1 MVVEPIERHR
11 CFSRN
16 RRAIA
21 LPSIV
26 TFVAAAGSG
35 AAGLIPG
42 TATAFQMHHFF
53 QLHSPPIGNNKRR
66 LWQTTA
72 TRRSVSSLHST
83 PPTAEELV
91 VSARQSLAQ
100 NDTDTAFAQLA
111 QAHATNANAPGLFA
125 AFEEVFRARISLY
138 NDPLDRLGL
147 GSLLL
152 EREKYS
158 EAAIEFKAVLD
169 DATLTDE
176 TSRER
181 AASSLFRCKA
191 NVCDWSGYDDDCA
204 ALVGAVRS
212 SLEANQLPTV
222 HPYEALMWPCLSLP
236 DAAKIGAQYGARALA
251 SVNTALPLPDL
262 SPRASRYKETGKL
275 RIGYLSNDFTG
286 RHPLGFL
293 MQDVFRFHSSDF
305 EVYIYSLMQY
315 DSSPEIEKIRDSASG
330 GWKELLGSPYDS
342 AKTIRAD
349 DLDILVDLTI
359 YNGPANEAEI
369 LAHRVAPIQIS
380 HEGFPATCGCP
391 PLIDY
396 IVCDKITVPV
406 HLRHYY
412 SERKLYM
419 PNCFFVN
426 SHRYLPTN
434 GMNGSVC
441 EVTREEVGLP
451 ENGFIFCAH
460 HRSDKIDPRTFR
472 TWLRALT
479 RVPASYLWILSAGD
493 EMEQNLRTIASEE
506 FGIGGNRLIFSE
518 KVPRNDHLLRIRLAD
533 LFLDTP
539 AYNAHTTGCDCLVNG
554 IPMVSLLRSISA
566 GEGEVSTDK
575 MPSRVG
581 ASFLHTLG
589 LDELIASDMRAYED
603 VMVKCATGAQ
613 WYSGIRGRLE
623 KNRFSSPLFNANE
636 WIKVWEAGLKE
647 LVVKDNIEDT
657 IFTEI

>member
-1 MVVEPIERHR
+1 MVVEPIERR
-11 CFSRN
+11 RRFSRN
-16 RRAIA
+16 RRAIG
-21 LPSIV
+21 LSSRIV
-26 TFVAAAGSG
+26 SFVAAGSG

-42 TATAFQMHHFF
+42 TATAFQVHRL
-53 QLHSPPIGNNKRR
+53 QLQSPPIGSNKRR
-66 LWQTTA
+66 WQTAIARPST
-72 TRRSVSSLHST
+72 SSLHST

-158 EAAIEFKAVLD
+158 EAAIEFRAVLD

-262 SPRASRYKETGKL
+262 SPRASRYKETGKV

-315 DSSPEIEKIRDSASG
+315 DSSPEIEKIRASASG
-330 GWKELLGSPYDS
+330 VWKELLGSPYDS

-406 HLRHYY
+406 NLQQYY

-451 ENGFIFCAH
+451 ENGFIYCAH
-460 HRSDKIDPRTFR
+460 HRSDKIDPKTFR

-479 RVPASYLWILSAGD
+479 RVPASYLWILSAGK
-493 EMEQNLRTIASEE
+493 EMEHNLRTIASKE
-506 FGIGGNRLIFSE
+506 FGLGEHRLIFSE
-518 KVPRNDHLLRIRLAD
+518 KVPRNDHLLRLRLAD

-566 GEGEVSTDK
+566 GEGEVDTNK

-589 LDELIASDMRAYED
+589 LDELIASDMSAYED
-603 VMVKCATGAQ
+603 IMVKCATDAQ
-613 WYSGIRGRLE
+613 WHSGIRGRLE

-636 WIKVWEAGLKE
+636 WIKTWEAGLKE

>member
-1 MVVEPIERHR
+1 MVEIEHRRHY
-11 CFSRN
+11 RN
-16 RRAIA
+16 RRAIG
-21 LPSIV
+21 LPSIA
-26 TFVAAAGSG
+26 TFAFAG
-35 AAGLIPG
+35 AAVLTPAHDMI
-42 TATAFQMHHFF
+42 TSSASAFQVHRLP
-53 QLHSPPIGNNKRR
+53 QHSPSIGSKLR
-66 LWQTTA
+66 WQTT
-72 TRRSVSSLHST
+72 SSLHST

-91 VSARQSLAQ
+91 ASARQCLEQ

-111 QAHATNANAPGLFA
+111 RAHATNANAPGLFA
-125 AFEEVFRARISLY
+125 AFEEVFRARIRLY
-138 NDPLDRLGL
+138 NDPIDRLGL

-158 EAAIEFKAVLD
+158 DAAIEFRAVLN

-191 NVCDWSGYDDDCA
+191 NVCDWSSYDEDCA
-204 ALVGAVRS
+204 ALVATVRS
-212 SLEANQLPTV
+212 SLEASQLPTV
-222 HPYEALMWPCLSLP
+222 HPYEALMWPCLTLS
-236 DAAKIGAQYGARALA
+236 DAARIGARYGARALA

-262 SPRASRYKETGKL
+262 SHGASRYQETGKI

-293 MQDVFRFHSSDF
+293 MQDVFRFHSNEF
-305 EVYIYSLMQY
+305 EVYIYSLMEY
-315 DSSPEIEKIRDSASG
+315 DESPEIEKIRASASG
-330 GWKELLGSPYDS
+330 GAWRELLGSPYES
-342 AKTIRAD
+342 ARTIRAD
-349 DLDILVDLTI
+349 NLDILVDLTI

-396 IVCDKITVPV
+396 IVCDEITIPA
-406 HLRHYY
+406 HLQQYY

-434 GMNGSVC
+434 GMNRSVG
-441 EVTREEVGLP
+441 EGTREQVGLP
-451 ENGFIFCAH
+451 ENGFIYCAH

-493 EMEQNLRTIASEE
+493 EMEQNLRMIASEE
-506 FGIGGNRLIFSE
+506 FCLGEDRLVFSE
-518 KVPRNDHLLRIRLAD
+518 KAPRNDHLLRLRLAD

-554 IPMVSLLRSISA
+554 IPMVSLLRSIPA
-566 GEGEVSTDK
+566 GEGEVDTDK

-589 LDELIASDMRAYED
+589 LDELIASDMSAYED
-603 VMVKCATGAQ
+603 VLVKCATEAQ
-613 WYSGIRGRLE
+613 WYSGIRDRLE
-623 KNRFSSPLFNANE
+623 KNRFSSPLFDTDD
-636 WIKVWEAGLKE
+636 WIKTWEAGLKE
-647 LVVKDNIEDT
+647 VVIRDEFEDVYL
-657 IFTEI
+657 